1 MEPLIA
7 AVSIIAGILALFLIV
22 DSVLT
27 QHQIRENTKIMR
39 LVLSDIE
46 KSIRRTNRRL
56 KEIEILIAPGIDES
70 EIEEDDD

>member
-1 MEPLIA
+1 MEGLIA

-27 QHQIRENTKIMR
+27 QHQIRENTKITR

-56 KEIEILIAPGIDES
+56 KEIEILMAPGINES

>member
-1 MEPLIA
+1 MEGLIA

-27 QHQIRENTKIMR
+27 QHQIRENTKITR

-56 KEIEILIAPGIDES
+56 KEIESLMAPGINES

>member
-1 MEPLIA
+1 MEGLICC
-7 AVSIIAGILALFLIV
+7 SINIAGILALFLIV

-27 QHQIRENTKIMR
+27 QHQIRENTKITR

-56 KEIEILIAPGIDES
+56 KEIEILMAPGINES